1 LQAEA
6 TKRVQAERQRV
17 DEVEQKLQAELKR
30 LTGGLVP
37 GLELPKIKL

>member
-1 LQAEA
+1 VQAEA
-6 TKRVQAERQRV
+6 TKRVQAERRRV